1 MKIVRTFATSANVGP
16 GFDTLGICFDLYN
29 EYEYSISDEY
39 IIKEFKEKYC
49 NPKRNLIIKSYEE
62 VFKRLNKEL
71 IYITLKQLKQDIP
84 TSRGL
89 GSSAS
94 CIVTG
99 ILIAN
104 DILGNPLSKDEIFQ
118 IASDIEG
125 HPDNVA
131 PLIYG
136 GFTCSFKED
145 EYKKIPLTI
154 NSKYK
159 FMVCIPSFELSTAKA
174 REVLPKNV
182 NMSDAVFN
190 VSHAI
195 AMIKALETGDM
206 ELLKLGKKDK
216 LHEPFRYPLI
226 NESEKIIEYAN
237 ENNAVCLISGAGST
251 LLLISDKEIKNL
263 PKLNNWIYK
272 EVNVLNIGAYIYEK

>member
-29 EYEYSISDEY
+29 EYEYSISNKY
-39 IIKEFKEKYC
+39 IIQEFKEKYC
-49 NPKRNLIIKSYEE
+49 NPNRNLIIKSYEE

-71 IYITLKQLKQDIP
+71 IYITLKQVKQDIP

-136 GFTCSFKED
+136 GFTCSFKEE
-145 EYKKIPLTI
+145 EYKL
-154 NSKYK
+154 
-159 FMVCIPSFELSTAKA
+159 
-174 REVLPKNV
+174 
-182 NMSDAVFN
+182 
-190 VSHAI
+190 
-195 AMIKALETGDM
+195 
-206 ELLKLGKKDK
+206 
-216 LHEPFRYPLI
+216 
-226 NESEKIIEYAN
+226 
-237 ENNAVCLISGAGST
+237 
-251 LLLISDKEIKNL
+251 
-263 PKLNNWIYK
+263 
-272 EVNVLNIGAYIYEK
+272 

>member
-1 MKIVRTFATSANVGP
+1 
-16 GFDTLGICFDLYN
+16 
-29 EYEYSISDEY
+29 
-39 IIKEFKEKYC
+39 
-49 NPKRNLIIKSYEE
+49 
-62 VFKRLNKEL
+62 
-71 IYITLKQLKQDIP
+71 
-84 TSRGL
+84 
-89 GSSAS
+89 
-94 CIVTG
+94 
-99 ILIAN
+99 
-104 DILGNPLSKDEIFQ
+104 
-118 IASDIEG
+118 
-125 HPDNVA
+125 
-131 PLIYG
+131 
-136 GFTCSFKED
+136 
-145 EYKKIPLTI
+145 
-154 NSKYK
+154 
-159 FMVCIPSFELSTAKA
+159 MVCIPSFELSTAKA

>member
-29 EYEYSISDEY
+29 EYEYSISSKY

-49 NPKRNLIIKSYEE
+49 NPNRNLIIKSYEE

-71 IYITLKQLKQDIP
+71 IYITLKQVKQDIP

-94 CIVTG
+94 CIVSG

-136 GFTCSFKED
+136 GFTC
-145 EYKKIPLTI
+145 
-154 NSKYK
+154 
-159 FMVCIPSFELSTAKA
+159 
-174 REVLPKNV
+174 
-182 NMSDAVFN
+182 FN
-190 VSHAI
+190 VI
-195 AMIKALETGDM
+195 
-206 ELLKLGKKDK
+206 
-216 LHEPFRYPLI
+216 
-226 NESEKIIEYAN
+226 
-237 ENNAVCLISGAGST
+237 
-251 LLLISDKEIKNL
+251 
-263 PKLNNWIYK
+263 
-272 EVNVLNIGAYIYEK
+272 